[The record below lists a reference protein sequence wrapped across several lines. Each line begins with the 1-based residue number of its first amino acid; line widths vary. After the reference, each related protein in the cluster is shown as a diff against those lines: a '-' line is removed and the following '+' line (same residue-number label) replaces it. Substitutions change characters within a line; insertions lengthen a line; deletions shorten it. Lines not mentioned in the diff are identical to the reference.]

1 MGVKMN
7 IILFLLFICI
17 GAYIGGL
24 LAFFNNKLPDR
35 DAIFSNRFKCRHCNT
50 KFRFIESI
58 PILSY
63 LKQKG
68 KCLTCGKALN
78 FECFLMEILNSI
90 LWSLIFYTFGFSWNF
105 IYFIFISDI
114 ILIISFIDLK
124 YLEIPI
130 YCQILFGFFA
140 VLYIIINPIDP
151 LYSILF
157 AFIYYIII
165 KVIKFVTEKITK
177 TNVIGDGDL
186 ILIAICGSVLCF
198 NSILLFFTLISIIGI
213 LFGIIWKYLKRKNV
227 FPFAISILWVYF
239 YILIRLT
246 II

>member
-130 YCQILFGFFA
+130 FCQILFGFFA

-213 LFGIIWKYLKRKNV
+213 LFGIIWKYLKRKNI